1 MNANDERDARTEAIW
16 QVFMTPVN
24 RDLLAKLTVLMG
36 SKDAKDRAYQDDM
49 RRG

>member
-1 MNANDERDARTEAIW
+1 MNANDERDARNEAIW

-24 RDLLAKLTVLMG
+24 RELVAKILGLVDN
-36 SKDAKDRAYQDDM
+36 KDAKDRAYQDDM